1 MQNTVFRFNVK
12 KKKKKKMI
20 EIVWIMKK
28 CVFHTRWSEAH
39 KYGHQLQQTT
49 LYPTEN
55 NIYIL
60 LLGSPLCSTSGL

>member
-12 KKKKKKMI
+12 KKK
-20 EIVWIMKK
+20 EENDRNCLDNKK
-28 CVFHTRWSEAH
+28 CVFHTRWSGAH